1 MHQQCRAA
9 LDRTSNDTDV
19 LAAGFGVSID
29 CRARPD
35 IGQIDRVR
43 EQRLRRARPGI
54 INEPLDFDVRT
65 ETLLEPAVALPCQAV
80 CDESLYMRNV
90 WKMANPNG
98 HGLGHGR
105 ARSDDAH

>member
-9 LDRTSNDTDV
+9 LDRTSDDAYV
-19 LAAGFGVSID
+19 LAAGLGVSID

-35 IGQIDRVR
+35 IGQIERVR
-43 EQRLRRARPGI
+43 KQCLGRARPGI
-54 INEPLDFDVRT
+54 ISEPLDFDVRT
-65 ETLLEPAVALPCQAV
+65 ETLLEPATALPCQAV

-90 WKMANPNG
+90 RKMANPNG
-98 HGLGHGR
+98 HGLGQGR